1 MSQQKVLCDYC
12 KNEVDSDKIESH
24 YNEHI
29 IDIRDERLLEMM
41 FDLTHKEVYF
51 DLTGWESKG
60 YVKKLEEMTKS
71 IDEIFKKAIEEKIPT
86 EVIFYL
92 LYNYKIA
99 YAKLVAMN
107 KPQTKIAVSKN
118 E

>member
-1 MSQQKVLCDYC
+1 
-12 KNEVDSDKIESH
+12 
-24 YNEHI
+24 
-29 IDIRDERLLEMM
+29 
-41 FDLTHKEVYF
+41 
-51 DLTGWESKG
+51 
-60 YVKKLEEMTKS
+60 MTKS